1 MHQSVD
7 FCVQNVLKLAF
18 EHIQVKKFFRLAGTR
33 HEGRK
38 KEGRGKGE
46 RVEWER
52 EGMGGNVKGE
62 ETMGRDRRE

>member
-18 EHIQVKKFFRLAGTR
+18 EHIQVKKLFRLAGTR

-38 KEGRGKGE
+38 KEGKGQRGAG
-46 RVEWER
+46 
-52 EGMGGNVKGE
+52 GMELSGCHN
-62 ETMGRDRRE
+62 MLF